1 MLTALALIVPNV
13 RDTRTPALAR
23 DILFVGDRFF
33 SRLLA
38 HGLLLIAKPDRNL
51 SAH

>member
-1 MLTALALIVPNV
+1 MLAALALIVPDVSNA
-13 RDTRTPALAR
+13 RTPALTR

-38 HGLLLIAKPDRNL
+38 HGLLLITEADRDL